1 MEKNN
6 KTKVNLMKAI
16 AVIFEIAFN
25 QTIKSKK
32 TIFMIML
39 AVLPVFLTLYFR
51 LAQPNHIVV
60 PSFVLF
66 HVMTFFLL
74 FVSML
79 VALFYGTSIIG
90 DEIDN
95 KTITYIFTR
104 PIPKYIIAIGKF
116 CAYLAGVFLILIPP
130 ILISFLI
137 ILSDSRMAGDYSYT
151 VDTFA
156 NQLGVILLAL
166 LVYGAIFMFF
176 GSRLKHPVI
185 AGMLLAFGWEKI
197 TLIVP
202 GIIRKFSVVHYLI
215 SAFPVDPSMQNALNE
230 MSAGANSSLATSLI
244 MIAIVTVVFWGLTI
258 FTLYTKEYKFDS

>member
-1 MEKNN
+1 MEKY
-6 KTKVNLMKAI
+6 KKVNLLKAI
-16 AVIFEIAFN
+16 AVIFEITFS

-39 AVLPVFLTLYFR
+39 AFLPVFLTFYFR
-51 LAQPNHIVV
+51 LAQPNHIVL

-66 HVMTFFLL
+66 HIMTFFLL

-79 VALFYGTSIIG
+79 IALFYGTSIIG

-95 KTITYIFTR
+95 KTITYLFTR
-104 PIPKYIIAIGKF
+104 PIPKYVIAIGKF
-116 CAYLAGVFLILIPP
+116 ISYLVGVLLILIPP
-130 ILISFLI
+130 ILISFLV

-151 VDTFA
+151 VNTFA
-156 NQLGVILLAL
+156 NQLGVIILAL
-166 LVYGAIFMFF
+166 IVYGAIFMFF
-176 GSRLKHPVI
+176 GSRLRHPVI

-215 SAFPVDPSMQNALNE
+215 SSFPIAPEMQNAMDE
-230 MSAGANSSLATSLI
+230 ISKGTSSSLSTSLI
-244 MIAIVTVVFWGLTI
+244 MIGIITVVFWGLTI
-258 FTLYTKEYKFDS
+258 FTLYTKEYKLEQ